1 MVNQVQSAS
10 SGNTAQKPDNQLTGD
25 SFMTLL
31 VSQLKQQDP
40 TSPQDPTQWVGQ
52 LVQFNSL
59 QQLIEINGTLAAS
72 ATTTPSQ

>member
-10 SGNTAQKPDNQLTGD
+10 SGSVAQKPDNQLTGN

-59 QQLIEINGTLAAS
+59 QQLIEINGTLQAG
-72 ATTTPSQ
+72 ATTATP